1 MQIRRVLRI
10 KERDLTVINK
20 HGIRAGGLQV
30 ATRKEANDRLV
41 RAGED
46 TVKESD
52 KKLLNVVRE
61 LGVGLSKEVYTPEMK
76 TVIEETR
83 AVLDLPAL
91 ALKLKEPEASHIKVA
106 VTEFPKFKQA
116 IEKVPITSLQSV
128 PSEELKFQYRL
139 FLERLAA
146 MTQSISKEDLGKK
159 DSKELIMRFFDPQN
173 REFENIE
180 MVMQVSSNL
189 ANY

>member
-1 MQIRRVLRI
+1 MDSGHKIMQILRVLRI

-61 LGVGLSKEVYTPEMK
+61 LGLWLSKEVYTADMK

-83 AVLDLPAL
+83 
-91 ALKLKEPEASHIKVA
+91 K
-106 VTEFPKFKQA
+106 FP
-116 IEKVPITSLQSV
+116 
-128 PSEELKFQYRL
+128 
-139 FLERLAA
+139 
-146 MTQSISKEDLGKK
+146 
-159 DSKELIMRFFDPQN
+159 
-173 REFENIE
+173 
-180 MVMQVSSNL
+180 
-189 ANY
+189 

>member
-1 MQIRRVLRI
+1 M
-10 KERDLTVINK
+10 TVINK

-61 LGVGLSKEVYTPEMK
+61 LGLWLSKEVYTADMK

-83 AVLDLPAL
+83 KLP
-91 ALKLKEPEASHIKVA
+91 
-106 VTEFPKFKQA
+106 
-116 IEKVPITSLQSV
+116 
-128 PSEELKFQYRL
+128 
-139 FLERLAA
+139 
-146 MTQSISKEDLGKK
+146 
-159 DSKELIMRFFDPQN
+159 
-173 REFENIE
+173 
-180 MVMQVSSNL
+180 
-189 ANY
+189 